1 MATAILLGVALATT
15 SHPTPAT
22 PPAPRGSQAWAGSAV
37 PTIINLIDD
46 VRAVQDATA
55 AGATHPASQLDQDA
69 ARLRVDLAVAQALPA
84 PPSASFASHWAQA
97 LTSLTVAQHDLTA
110 ALAQPSADAL
120 GQARS
125 QLETGGNSLLQIA
138 EAIQTAG

>member
-69 ARLRVDLAVAQALPA
+69 ARLRVDLAAAQALPA